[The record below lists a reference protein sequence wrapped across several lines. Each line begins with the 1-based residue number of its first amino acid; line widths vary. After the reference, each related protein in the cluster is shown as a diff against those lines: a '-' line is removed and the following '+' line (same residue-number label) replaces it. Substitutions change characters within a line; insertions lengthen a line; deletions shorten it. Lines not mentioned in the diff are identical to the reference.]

1 MAVLKS
7 KDLCPYKHRHG
18 TMDGSVDCTSALIVL
33 ECVWSYP
40 CPHNVFGDRRHPSAS
55 PLPAL
60 SSTLCA
66 AIGLFFLEAVC
77 PVPTVKPND
86 QQLSCLTAS
95 RMLTFAHSNDSSK
108 SIFFKKALGMKE
120 ICFTAKHAGGF
131 TMWPSNFTPYVRAEE
146 D

>member
-1 MAVLKS
+1 MPLQTSTRNNGWKRRLYVGSDSAGMCLVL
-7 KDLCPYKHRHG
+7 
-18 TMDGSVDCTSALIVL
+18 
-33 ECVWSYP
+33 
-40 CPHNVFGDRRHPSAS
+40 
-55 PLPAL
+55 PLPAQCVR
-60 SSTLCA
+60 SSETPHRLTPARPLVHIMCCYR
-66 AIGLFFLEAVC
+66 IVFFEAVC
-77 PVPTVKPND
+77 PVPTFKPND
-86 QQLSCLTAS
+86 QQPSCLTAS